1 MSKELKNIIISSV
14 LLIIGLV
21 VEIFIQTPTIF
32 GIDLISLAIFL
43 IAYLVVGF
51 KIILEVLEE
60 IKELNVF
67 DEDFLMCIAS
77 IGAFIIGEWAEGAAI
92 MLLFCVGEY
101 FEDLSKDKTRK
112 AVQSLMDIRPLKANV
127 IKDGKII
134 EVEPKD
140 VKVGD
145 LVLLKNGEK
154 LAVDGIVVEGDGML
168 DTAALTGENVPRH
181 VMVGS
186 EVLSGSINVY
196 TALTVRCVKEYQDS
210 VVAKILELVES
221 QTGRKAKTENFI
233 RKFAKIY
240 TPAVCIL
247 TLLIAIVPSI
257 ITKDLSTWVYRA
269 ISFLVVSCPCALVI
283 SVPLSYFLGI
293 GGASKYGILIKGAN
307 YLELVNQIDYVVFD
321 KTGTLTDG
329 TFKVVDVFPSQS
341 KEEILRLASIC
352 ELKSNH
358 PIAKSILQANTL
370 EIDRNYTVKEEV
382 GMGIIAENKEQV
394 LAFGNNKLMAKLG
407 VEVPF
412 DKDVIG
418 TVCHLAKNGEYVGTV
433 VIADTIKPEAKK
445 TIDYLKSKNI
455 KCAMLTGDYNRYAKA
470 VAKSLGI
477 EEYQAELLP
486 IDKVNAIEKYSNNG
500 KNKVAFVGDGIND
513 APVLTRADLGI
524 SMGGVGSQIAIEC
537 ADSVFMYDNLDAII
551 TLKKVAK
558 RTSAVVKTNIF
569 LAIAIKLSVLIL
581 CGLGIANMWL
591 AVFADVGL
599 TILAVLNAT
608 SCMRVK

>member
-1 MSKELKNIIISSV
+1 MSKELKKIIISSV

-32 GIDLISLAIFL
+32 GIDLIPLAIFL

-51 KIILEVLEE
+51 EIILEVLEE
-60 IKELNVF
+60 IKELDVF

-154 LAVDGIVVEGDGML
+154 LAVDGVVVEGDGML

-233 RKFAKIY
+233 RKFARIY

-247 TLLIAIVPSI
+247 ALLIAIVPSI

-358 PIAKSILQANTL
+358 PIAKSVLQANTSI
-370 EIDRNYTVKEEV
+370 IDRNFTVSEEA
-382 GMGIIAENKEQV
+382 GMGVVARKDEQV
-394 LAFGNNKLMAKLG
+394 LACGNNKLMAKLG

-412 DKDVIG
+412 DKDVLG

-445 TIDYLKSKNI
+445 T
-455 KCAMLTGDYNRYAKA
+455 
-470 VAKSLGI
+470 
-477 EEYQAELLP
+477 
-486 IDKVNAIEKYSNNG
+486 
-500 KNKVAFVGDGIND
+500 
-513 APVLTRADLGI
+513 
-524 SMGGVGSQIAIEC
+524 
-537 ADSVFMYDNLDAII
+537 
-551 TLKKVAK
+551 
-558 RTSAVVKTNIF
+558 
-569 LAIAIKLSVLIL
+569 
-581 CGLGIANMWL
+581 
-591 AVFADVGL
+591 
-599 TILAVLNAT
+599 
-608 SCMRVK
+608 

>member
-1 MSKELKNIIISSV
+1 MSKELKKIIISSV

-21 VEIFIQTPTIF
+21 VEIFIQTPIIF
-32 GIDLISLAIFL
+32 GIDLIPLAIFL

-293 GGASKYGILIKGAN
+293 GGASKYGIPIRVSRILVPLSGLRYPIFSAAVGA
-307 YLELVNQIDYVVFD
+307 
-321 KTGTLTDG
+321 
-329 TFKVVDVFPSQS
+329 
-341 KEEILRLASIC
+341 A
-352 ELKSNH
+352 LK
-358 PIAKSILQANTL
+358 I
-370 EIDRNYTVKEEV
+370 
-382 GMGIIAENKEQV
+382 
-394 LAFGNNKLMAKLG
+394 
-407 VEVPF
+407 
-412 DKDVIG
+412 
-418 TVCHLAKNGEYVGTV
+418 
-433 VIADTIKPEAKK
+433 
-445 TIDYLKSKNI
+445 
-455 KCAMLTGDYNRYAKA
+455 
-470 VAKSLGI
+470 
-477 EEYQAELLP
+477 
-486 IDKVNAIEKYSNNG
+486 
-500 KNKVAFVGDGIND
+500 
-513 APVLTRADLGI
+513 
-524 SMGGVGSQIAIEC
+524 
-537 ADSVFMYDNLDAII
+537 
-551 TLKKVAK
+551 
-558 RTSAVVKTNIF
+558 
-569 LAIAIKLSVLIL
+569 
-581 CGLGIANMWL
+581 
-591 AVFADVGL
+591 
-599 TILAVLNAT
+599 
-608 SCMRVK
+608 

>member
-1 MSKELKNIIISSV
+1 MSKELKKIIISSA
-14 LLIIGLV
+14 LLIIGLIA
-21 VEIFIQTPTIF
+21 EFLIPTPLVF
-32 GIDLISLAIFL
+32 GIDLIPLAIFL

-51 KIILEVLEE
+51 EIILEVLEE

-127 IKDGKII
+127 IKDGEII

-221 QTGRKAKTENFI
+221 QTGRKAKAENFI

-240 TPAVCIL
+240 TPAVCVL
-247 TLLIAIVPSI
+247 ALLIAVVPSI

-307 YLELVNQIDYVVFD
+307 YLELVNKIDYFVFD

-329 TFKVVDVFPSQS
+329 TFKVVEVFPAQS

-358 PIAKSILQANTL
+358 PIAKSFLQANTL

-382 GMGIIAENKEQV
+382 GMG
-394 LAFGNNKLMAKLG
+394 
-407 VEVPF
+407 
-412 DKDVIG
+412 
-418 TVCHLAKNGEYVGTV
+418 
-433 VIADTIKPEAKK
+433 
-445 TIDYLKSKNI
+445 
-455 KCAMLTGDYNRYAKA
+455 
-470 VAKSLGI
+470 
-477 EEYQAELLP
+477 
-486 IDKVNAIEKYSNNG
+486 
-500 KNKVAFVGDGIND
+500 
-513 APVLTRADLGI
+513 
-524 SMGGVGSQIAIEC
+524 
-537 ADSVFMYDNLDAII
+537 
-551 TLKKVAK
+551 
-558 RTSAVVKTNIF
+558 
-569 LAIAIKLSVLIL
+569 
-581 CGLGIANMWL
+581 
-591 AVFADVGL
+591 
-599 TILAVLNAT
+599 
-608 SCMRVK
+608 